1 MVITIRTFEAV
12 AAAALAVG
20 LAAAQAPPPVPPPG
34 AAAPAPSYQR
44 AGRLPARIMD
54 FKAEPAS
61 IQPGQSVTLTW
72 STENPTGATIDPD
85 FGRVTPRG
93 VRQLT
98 PARTTTY
105 TLTVRGPDNQLLTRA
120 VTVNV
125 AGTTPRTD
133 TAAAA
138 EAAKKEVPRTA
149 DGKPDL
155 SGVYD
160 FSNGGARGGNA
171 GRGGNASA
179 GGGRAGIAAAG
190 GGRGGNGGG
199 GPEGPVLKPGAEK
212 FRPVR
217 GPDYAGGTADCMPL
231 AGPQAFSVPYQFQI
245 VQSPHSVA
253 ILYGYPGT
261 FRSIPIDGGP
271 HSADPDPTWM
281 GESIGHW
288 DGDTLVVDTVG
299 FNDKTEI
306 NGFKH
311 TEALH
316 IVERFHR
323 AEYNS
328 IQYEATIEDP
338 NVFVKPFTVSRGMA
352 LRTDMAKVDEF
363 VCEHNP
369 DYSKFFEK
377 K

>member
-1 MVITIRTFEAV
+1 MKTLTAPAMV
-12 AAAALAVG
+12 ALAAG
-20 LAAAQAPPPVPPPG
+20 LAMAQAPPSPQTTPAPQPG
-34 AAAPAPSYQR
+34 AAPAPSYQR
-44 AGRLPARIMD
+44 AGQLPARIMD

-72 STENPTGATIDPD
+72 STENPSGLSIDPGLD
-85 FGRVTPRG
+85 RVTPRG
-93 VRQLT
+93 VRQVS

-105 TLTVRGPDNQLLTRA
+105 TLTVRGPNNQVLTRA
-120 VTVNV
+120 VTVTV
-125 AGTTPRTD
+125 AGTTPV
-133 TAAAA
+133 AENVAAA
-138 EAAKKEVPRTA
+138 EAAKREIPRTA

-160 FSNGGARGGNA
+160 FSM
-171 GRGGNASA
+171 
-179 GGGRAGIAAAG
+179 G
-190 GGRGGNGGG
+190 GGRGGNAGGRGANPAG
-199 GPEGPVLKPGAEK
+199 GRGGNSGSAPEGPVLKAGAEK
-212 FRPVR
+212 FKPVR
-217 GPDYAGGTADCMPL
+217 APDYAGGTADCMPL

-245 VQSPHSVA
+245 VESPHSVA

-261 FRSIPIDGGP
+261 FRSIPTDGGP
-271 HSADPDPTWM
+271 HSPDPDPTWM

-306 NGFKH
+306 SGYRH

-316 IVERFHR
+316 MVERFR
-323 AEYNS
+323 RTEYNTL
-328 IQYEATIEDP
+328 QYEATLEDP
-338 NVFVKPFTVSRGMA
+338 NVFVKPFTVSRGFA
-352 LRTDMAKVDEF
+352 LRTDMSKVDEF

>member
-1 MVITIRTFEAV
+1 MYQSGRERTALTMKTLKALPAV
-12 AAAALAVG
+12 ALAAG
-20 LAAAQAPPPVPPPG
+20 LAMAQAPPAAPQPG
-34 AAAPAPSYQR
+34 AGPAPSYQR
-44 AGRLPARIMD
+44 AGQLPARIMD

-72 STENPTGATIDPD
+72 STENPTGTTIDPD
-85 FGRVTPRG
+85 LGRVTPRG
-93 VRQLT
+93 VRQLS

-105 TLTVRGPDNQLLTRA
+105 TLTVRGPNNQVLTRA

-125 AGTTPRTD
+125 AGTTPV
-133 TAAAA
+133 AENVAAA
-138 EAAKKEVPRTA
+138 EAAKREVPRTA
-149 DGKPDL
+149 GGKPDL

-160 FSNGGARGGNA
+160 FSMGGGRGGRA
-171 GRGGNASA
+171 GGRGGNAA
-179 GGGRAGIAAAG
+179 TA
-190 GGRGGNGGG
+190 
-199 GPEGPVLKPGAEK
+199 PEGPVLKAGAEK
-212 FRPVR
+212 FKPVR

-245 VQSPHSVA
+245 VESPHSVA

-261 FRSIPIDGGP
+261 FRSIPTDGGP
-271 HSADPDPTWM
+271 HSPDPDPTWM

-306 NGFKH
+306 NGYLH
-311 TEALH
+311 TDSLH
-316 IVERFHR
+316 MVERFR
-323 AEYNS
+323 RTEYNTL
-328 IQYEATIEDP
+328 QYEATLDDP
-338 NVFVKPFTVSRGMA
+338 NVFVKPWTVSRGFA
-352 LRTDMAKVDEF
+352 LRTDMSKVDEF

-369 DYSKFFEK
+369 DYSKLFEK